1 MPNYT
6 QTYLDELEQA
16 YSALIKGEAVRE
28 VTDSDGT
35 KLVYSAMN
43 RRDLLRHIQE
53 VRRSLDS
60 GSETRGPLGF
70 TF

>member
-1 MPNYT
+1 MTTYT
-6 QTYLDELEQA
+6 PEYLASLEQA
-16 YSALIKGEAVRE
+16 WAALIRGEAVRE

>member
-1 MPNYT
+1 MTTYT
-6 QTYLDELEQA
+6 PEYLASLETAYASLIRGELP
-16 YSALIKGEAVRE
+16 RE
-28 VTDSDGT
+28 VRDENGLAIT
-35 KLVYSAMN
+35 YSSAN